1 MRLLTYMQ
9 ASAARLET
17 DHSLSQ
23 SENPPLQWTP
33 FDFRSYLE
41 SREGKVWRHHDT
53 LKILE
58 RTEQVDALVEQ
69 LIRAAGIEVVE

>member
-23 SENPPLQWTP
+23 RENPPLRWTP

-41 SREGKVWRHHDT
+41 NREGKVWRHYDT

-58 RTEQVDALVEQ
+58 RTERIDALVEQ
-69 LIRAAGIEVVE
+69 LIRATQIEVVG